1 MKEWNSRN
9 DIDTYYY
16 INMKRLISA
25 VLLSATVAI
34 PTMAQK
40 NMKPLSNG
48 YPFTQVPFTSVKI
61 AQNTFWGT
69 RLKAAREV
77 TVPLAFSKCESEH
90 RYKNFEMAAYT
101 LQHPGH
107 AGLNTPEWDVA
118 KFMGFAFDDTD
129 VYKTIEGASYI
140 LQTYPDKKMKAYIDS
155 VLTVVGAAQE
165 SDGYLYTARTINPK
179 HTHKWAGETRWSK
192 VEAASHELYNLGHM
206 VDAACAHYQATGSTK
221 FLDIAKRYADCVI
234 KEVGPNPGQHR
245 VVPGHQIAEMAL
257 ARLYTLTGDK
267 KYLDEAKYFLDAR
280 GKTSIHS
287 LYSQSDKPILQQT
300 EAWGHAVRAGYMY
313 AGIADVAALTQD
325 SDYIKTID
333 RIWNN
338 IVSRKYYL
346 TGGVGARHSGEAFGA
361 DYELPNMTAYNE
373 TCAAIAMVY
382 LNERMFLLHGD
393 SKYIDCLERTL
404 YNGVISGMSMDG
416 GRFFYPN
423 PLSSDGKYAFNSD
436 HTTTRQ
442 PWFGCACCPSNL
454 SRFIPSVPG
463 YLYGVKDNNI
473 YVNLFAGNT
482 STIQVNGKDVVLE
495 ETTEYPWNGDIKI
508 TVKKNAAKNVN
519 LLIRI
524 PGWVRNQ
531 VVPSD
536 LYRYCDEE
544 KPTYSVT
551 VNGKIVEAD
560 LATNKGYLPVDGIK
574 KGDVV
579 RIHFDMP
586 VRTVIANTKVA
597 DDKGKVAVECGPLV
611 YCAEA
616 ADNGGEPVL
625 RAVMAKK
632 PSFSIRNGYRIEDT
646 ETQGAPSF
654 SVKAIQ
660 TDGQLLEDQD
670 TGVSVENRKFTLIP
684 YFAWNHRGAN
694 QMNVWF
700 VQNLSLLDK

>member
-1 MKEWNSRN
+1 
-9 DIDTYYY
+9 
-16 INMKRLISA
+16 MKRLVSA
-25 VLLSATVAI
+25 VVLSAALAM
-34 PTMAQK
+34 PAMAQK
-40 NMKPLSNG
+40 NVKTLSNG

-61 AQNTFWGT
+61 SPNTFWGA

-107 AGLNTPEWDVA
+107 EGLNTKEWDVS
-118 KFMGFAFDDTD
+118 KFMGFSFDDTD

-140 LQTYPDKKMKAYIDS
+140 LQTYPDKKMVAYIDS
-155 VLTVVGAAQE
+155 VLNVVGAAQE
-165 SDGYLYTARTINPK
+165 PDGYLYTARTINPK
-179 HTHKWAGETRWSK
+179 HPHGWSGDTRWSK
-192 VEAASHELYNLGHM
+192 VERLSHELYNLGHM
-206 VDAACAHYQATGSTK
+206 VDAACAHYQATGSAK
-221 FLDIAKRYADCVI
+221 FLNIAKRYADCVI
-234 KEVGPNPGQHR
+234 KEVGPGAGQHK

-257 ARLYTLTGDK
+257 ARLYTLTGEK

-280 GKTSIHS
+280 GTTSIHDA
-287 LYSQSDKPILQQT
+287 YSQSDKPILKQT

-338 IVSRKYYL
+338 IVSKKYYL
-346 TGGVGARHSGEAFGA
+346 TGGVGARHAGEAFGA

-373 TCAAIAMVY
+373 TCAAIAQVY
-382 LNERMFLLHGD
+382 LNERMFLLHGE

-423 PLSSDGKYAFNSD
+423 PLSSDGKYKFNAD
-436 HTTTRQ
+436 GNTTRQ

-454 SRFIPSVPG
+454 SRFIPSLPG

-482 STIQVNGKDVVLE
+482 STIKVQGKDVVLE

-508 TVKKNAAKNVN
+508 VVKKSGVKNAN
-519 LLIRI
+519 LLVRI

-536 LYRYCDEE
+536 LYKYSDAE
-544 KPTYSVT
+544 KPAYSVT
-551 VNGKIVEAD
+551 VNGKAVEAD
-560 LATNKGYLPVDGIK
+560 LDANKGYLPVQNIR
-574 KGDVV
+574 KGDVI

-586 VRTVIANTKVA
+586 VRTVVANKNVA
-597 DDKGKVAVECGPLV
+597 DDKGKVAVERGPLV

-616 ADNGGEPVL
+616 VDNSNEPVL

-632 PSFSIRNGYRIEDT
+632 PTFSLVDNYSIQNT
-646 ETQGAPSF
+646 ETKGAPAF
-654 SVKAIQ
+654 AVKAIK
-660 TDGQLLEDQD
+660 TDAQILEEGAN
-670 TGVSVENRKFTLIP
+670 GVSVKNDVLTLIP
-684 YFAWNHRGAN
+684 YYAWNHRGAN

-700 VQNLSLLDK
+700 IQSLSLLDK